1 MHTLFPVKPRT
12 EIIIYTVQKGDT
24 VFGIA
29 EKFNLSPETI
39 LWGNTYVLGDDP
51 HRLSPG
57 QELNIL
63 PVDGTYYE
71 WHAGDGLNGVAQAFG
86 VTPETII
93 NWEANNLSI
102 ETIGDYATPN
112 IEPGTWLVVPG
123 GSRGFVTWSAPR
135 ITRDNPAVAKY
146 LGPGACGQILDGPVG
161 TQTYIWPTT
170 ERYISGYDYSP
181 ETNHAAIDIGGQEG
195 NAIFASDNGVVVYA
209 GWNDY
214 GYGNMIVIDH
224 GYGWQTLYAHLSALN
239 VACGSYVYQGDVIGY
254 MGTTGNSSGPHLHFE
269 LMSETYGKVNPK
281 NFLQ

>member
-1 MHTLFPVKPRT
+1 MFPVKPRT

-93 NWEANNLSI
+93 NWEAKI
-102 ETIGDYATPN
+102 
-112 IEPGTWLVVPG
+112 
-123 GSRGFVTWSAPR
+123 
-135 ITRDNPAVAKY
+135 
-146 LGPGACGQILDGPVG
+146 
-161 TQTYIWPTT
+161 
-170 ERYISGYDYSP
+170 
-181 ETNHAAIDIGGQEG
+181 
-195 NAIFASDNGVVVYA
+195 
-209 GWNDY
+209 
-214 GYGNMIVIDH
+214 
-224 GYGWQTLYAHLSALN
+224 SALKP
-239 VACGSYVYQGDVIGY
+239 S
-254 MGTTGNSSGPHLHFE
+254 
-269 LMSETYGKVNPK
+269 
-281 NFLQ
+281 